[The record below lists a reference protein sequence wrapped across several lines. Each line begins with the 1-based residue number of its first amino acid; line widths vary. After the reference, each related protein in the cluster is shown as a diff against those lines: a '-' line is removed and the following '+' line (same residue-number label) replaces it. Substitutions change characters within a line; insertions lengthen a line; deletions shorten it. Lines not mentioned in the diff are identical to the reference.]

1 MSLYIPGYG
10 LATDEELAVGAA
22 CRKHDSDLVFR
33 RSERTG
39 NYTIFQRLMRNSPYV
54 IGRVEELENGD
65 LFPVCAFPNRRM
77 PSVDE
82 VEKWLYQNDEM
93 RRSTLDE
100 VEKRNKKRM
109 EDADKRTREAGHEA
123 ALRLKRLA
131 YGSDGFSAPNDGKRR
146 R

>member
-10 LATDEELAVGAA
+10 LATDEELAVGAV

-54 IGRVEELENGD
+54 IGQVEELEGGD

-77 PSVDE
+77 PSTDE

-93 RRSTLDE
+93 RQDTLE
-100 VEKRNKKRM
+100 AVERRNRARM
-109 EDADKRTREAGHEA
+109 DAADARTREAGHEA
-123 ALRLKRLA
+123 AIRLRRLA
-131 YGSDGFSAPNDGKRR
+131 YGQDGFSAPNSGKRR

>member
-1 MSLYIPGYG
+1 MGLYIPGYG
-10 LATDEELAVGAA
+10 LATSEELEIGAA
-22 CRKHDSDLVFR
+22 CRAYDPDLVFR
-33 RSERTG
+33 RHPKTG
-39 NYTIFQRLMRNSPYV
+39 HMTIFQRLMRDSPYV
-54 IGRVEELENGD
+54 IQQIDELEDGD
-65 LFPVCAFPNRRM
+65 LFPVCAFPNRM

-82 VEKWLYQNDEM
+82 VKKWLYENDEM

-100 VEKRNKKRM
+100 VTKRNRKRM
-109 EDADKRTREAGHEA
+109 EDADKRTREAGHES